1 MDPQQEQILEHQKNT
16 WNKFA
21 PGWKKWDEF
30 TMNFLKPMGD
40 AIIASIQPKEGDKVL
55 DVATGTGEPGLTI
68 ASMVGRG
75 SVVGTDI
82 SENMLSVAEE
92 HAQEKNISNYTTRA
106 CDISNLPFDK
116 GSFDAVSCRMGFMFF
131 PDMQQAANE
140 MVRVLKNGG
149 RLATSVWAAAPQNP
163 WVTIMMGSIG
173 KFMEMPAPPPGAPG
187 MFRCAA
193 PGMIREMLEK
203 AGLKTV
209 EEKQVKGKLNYASA
223 DEYWQNMNEIAA
235 PVVNMLSKATDEQV
249 KNIKEEVYSK
259 LAEQSTSLDFA
270 AIIISGE
277 K

>member
-1 MDPQQEQILEHQKNT
+1 
-16 WNKFA
+16 
-21 PGWKKWDEF
+21 
-30 TMNFLKPMGD
+30 MGD